1 MRGFLLLSV
10 VGAVLYGLLLFTAN
24 DGPDRK
30 ADYSLGGRIA
40 PNRPAGRALRSWG
53 SNLPGLVIKQ
63 TSDGLGTEQTARGEG
78 RFDVSQEK
86 LAQATV
92 GSALQAQPQTA
103 KVVLAARVHSEPS
116 VSSPTV
122 RFFSPGTELQVVRRE
137 SGWVELFDPA
147 AQERGW
153 VFESYVWSAGDF
165 SRTQTAS
172 LREDELAKPN
182 PTNRV
187 VPTSKQLSGSA
198 KAGSQVATK
207 LVASELKR
215 GRWARRGDRGR
226 RLGLF
231 GRRFATFDTS
241 W

>member
-1 MRGFLLLSV
+1 MQPSTDRRST
-10 VGAVLYGLLLFTAN
+10 AVQ
-24 DGPDRK
+24 DD
-30 ADYSLGGRIA
+30 S
-40 PNRPAGRALRSWG
+40 
-53 SNLPGLVIKQ
+53 
-63 TSDGLGTEQTARGEG
+63 
-78 RFDVSQEK
+78 FDVSQEK

-92 GSALQAQPQTA
+92 GGALQAQPETA
-103 KVVLAARVHSEPS
+103 KVVVAARVHSEPS

-147 AQERGW
+147 TQERGW
-153 VFESYVWSAGDF
+153 VFESYVFSTGGF

-172 LREDELAKPN
+172 LPNEDELSKPN
-182 PTNRV
+182 PTNPVLGR
-187 VPTSKQLSGSA
+187 SA
-198 KAGSQVATK
+198 KAGSQIAAK
-207 LVASELKR
+207 LVATSELKR

-226 RLGLF
+226 RLGMF

>member
-10 VGAVLYGLLLFTAN
+10 VGALLYGLLVLTA
-24 DGPDRK
+24 DLPDRK
-30 ADYSLGGRIA
+30 VEHSLSGHTA
-40 PNRPAGRALRSWG
+40 RPADRTLRSWG
-53 SNLPGLVIKQ
+53 SNLPALV
-63 TSDGLGTEQTARGEG
+63 SEQPSNDRPSPAVRDKL
-78 RFDVSQEK
+78 FDVSQEK
-86 LAQATV
+86 LAEGTV
-92 GSALQAQPQTA
+92 GGALQAQLETA

-116 VSSPTV
+116 VASPTV

-147 AQERGW
+147 TQERGW
-153 VFESYVWSAGDF
+153 VFESYVWSTGDL
-165 SRTQTAS
+165 SRTQTAMG
-172 LREDELAKPN
+172 LRNEDELSKPSPTNPVVPRSKQRSRSAKP
-182 PTNRV
+182 
-187 VPTSKQLSGSA
+187 
-198 KAGSQVATK
+198 GSQVAAK
-207 LVASELKR
+207 LVAASELKR

>member
-1 MRGFLLLSV
+1 MQPSNDRGSTAA
-10 VGAVLYGLLLFTAN
+10 VG
-24 DGPDRK
+24 DD
-30 ADYSLGGRIA
+30 
-40 PNRPAGRALRSWG
+40 
-53 SNLPGLVIKQ
+53 
-63 TSDGLGTEQTARGEG
+63 
-78 RFDVSQEK
+78 DVSQEK

-92 GSALQAQPQTA
+92 GSELQVQPETA

-147 AQERGW
+147 TQERGW
-153 VFESYVWSAGDF
+153 VFESYVLSTGGF

>member
-10 VGAVLYGLLLFTAN
+10 VGALLYGLLLLTA
-24 DGPDRK
+24 DVPDRK
-30 ADYSLGGRIA
+30 AEHSLSGHTA
-40 PNRPAGRALRSWG
+40 DPADRTLRSWG
-53 SNLPGLVIKQ
+53 HNLPALVMQ
-63 TSDGLGTEQTARGEG
+63 PSTDRRSTAVRDDP
-78 RFDVSQEK
+78 FDVSQEK
-86 LAQATV
+86 LAHATV
-92 GSALQAQPQTA
+92 RGALQAQPETA

-116 VSSPTV
+116 FSSPTV

-137 SGWVELFDPA
+137 SGWVELFDA
-147 AQERGW
+147 ATQERGW
-153 VFESYVWSAGDF
+153 VFESYVWSTGGF

-172 LREDELAKPN
+172 LRNEDELSKPN

-187 VPTSKQLSGSA
+187 VPSSKQRSGSA
-198 KAGSQVATK
+198 KAGSQVAAK
-207 LVASELKR
+207 LVAPELKR

-231 GRRFATFDTS
+231 DRRFATFDTS